1 MREEYRVFQ
10 IDKQDTV
17 ATALQDIPSG
27 ERVHIIGNC
36 TEHSIVATTDI
47 PVGHK
52 MALKEIVSGE
62 EILKYGVCIGKAGV
76 YIPRGSWVHIHVM
89 HSVYD
94 ERSSH
99 LDVKTGAPSDIRYE

>member
-17 ATALQDIPSG
+17 ATALQDIPRG

-47 PVGHK
+47 PVG
-52 MALKEIVSGE
+52 LKRYLFYLLLPRI
-62 EILKYGVCIGKAGV
+62 YGFSP
-76 YIPRGSWVHIHVM
+76 YS
-89 HSVYD
+89 
-94 ERSSH
+94 
-99 LDVKTGAPSDIRYE
+99 

>member
-76 YIPRGSWVHIHVM
+76 YIPRGSWGHLHVM

>member
-76 YIPRGSWVHIHVM
+76 YI

>member
-52 MALKEIVSGE
+52 MALKEIV
-62 EILKYGVCIGKAGV
+62 
-76 YIPRGSWVHIHVM
+76 
-89 HSVYD
+89 
-94 ERSSH
+94 
-99 LDVKTGAPSDIRYE
+99 

>member
-52 MALKEIVSGE
+52 MALRKS
-62 EILKYGVCIGKAGV
+62 YQGKKFSNTGCALEKPV
-76 YIPRGSWVHIHVM
+76 YIFPGEAGYIYM
-89 HSVYD
+89 
-94 ERSSH
+94 
-99 LDVKTGAPSDIRYE
+99 

>member
-62 EILKYGVCIGKAGV
+62 EILKYK
-76 YIPRGSWVHIHVM
+76 
-89 HSVYD
+89 
-94 ERSSH
+94 
-99 LDVKTGAPSDIRYE
+99 

>member
-62 EILKYGVCIGKAGV
+62 EILKYGVCIGNPSFSENNLIKLL
-76 YIPRGSWVHIHVM
+76 R
-89 HSVYD
+89 
-94 ERSSH
+94 ERKPEDSASFCTYSYSEW
-99 LDVKTGAPSDIRYE
+99 LV

>member
-47 PVGHK
+47 PVGH
-52 MALKEIVSGE
+52 
-62 EILKYGVCIGKAGV
+62 
-76 YIPRGSWVHIHVM
+76 
-89 HSVYD
+89 
-94 ERSSH
+94 
-99 LDVKTGAPSDIRYE
+99 

>member
-62 EILKYGVCIGKAGV
+62 EILGGRTVR
-76 YIPRGSWVHIHVM
+76 RGLQG
-89 HSVYD
+89 
-94 ERSSH
+94 R
-99 LDVKTGAPSDIRYE
+99 TGEDSNDPDWEK